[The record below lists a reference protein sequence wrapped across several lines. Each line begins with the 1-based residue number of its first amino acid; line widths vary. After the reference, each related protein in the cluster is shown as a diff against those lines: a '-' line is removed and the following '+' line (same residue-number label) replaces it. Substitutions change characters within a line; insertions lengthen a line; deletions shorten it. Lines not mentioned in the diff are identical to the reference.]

1 MDSSLFYAQYTT
13 TIVEVEVNMMI
24 LFLILLLMLVILAII
39 VVLAVSVGGAAFILV
54 FGDVIVC
61 MVLIGLILKHLFKR
75 RK

>member
-1 MDSSLFYAQYTT
+1 
-13 TIVEVEVNMMI
+13 MI

-39 VVLAVSVGGAAFILV
+39 VVFAVSVGGAAFILV

-61 MVLIGLILKHLFKR
+61 MVLIGLILKRLFKR